1 MALTFSGNILS
12 KISFCDKQC
21 DNVNDNKS
29 KSEII
34 KNIDSKHKIQVI
46 TRDYSILNPNIFRNV
61 SYHQHILSTYTNG
74 NPYMLYLTK
83 IDGVNQS
90 IFIVIFYQLQ

>member
-1 MALTFSGNILS
+1 MALTFAGNILS

-34 KNIDSKHKIQVI
+34 KNIDTKHKIQVI

-90 IFIVIFYQLQ
+90 IFIDKKLPS